1 MCIRDSDN
9 LVQIGHNVQLGKNC
23 VIVAQVGIA
32 GSTRIGNN
40 TVIAGQSGLA
50 GHINIG
56 NNVQIAAQSGVAK
69 SLGDGAVVGGS
80 PAVPIKEFRKQV
92 AVIKSI
98 GRRNKK

>member
-1 MCIRDSDN
+1 M
-9 LVQIGHNVQLGKNC
+9 QIGHNVRLGNNC

-32 GSTRIGNN
+32 GSTTIGNN

-92 AVIKSI
+92 AVIKSMS
-98 GRRNKK
+98 RNIKK